1 MYRQAI
7 FNLASKILL
16 IIVPLRSLESDY
28 LLTILVMQQFL
39 TVQNVVVRAV
49 GEKFFNFAK
58 VTYILSESS
67 VYEQKKKTSL
77 SIDTRQF
84 PHDFLTSA

>member
-1 MYRQAI
+1 
-7 FNLASKILL
+7 
-16 IIVPLRSLESDY
+16 
-28 LLTILVMQQFL
+28 MQQFL

-67 VYEQKKKTSL
+67 VYEQKKKKTSL

>member
-1 MYRQAI
+1 
-7 FNLASKILL
+7 
-16 IIVPLRSLESDY
+16 
-28 LLTILVMQQFL
+28 MQQFL